1 MNSPAVSSIRSGGAA
16 KESSGAKKI
25 NVREL
30 FRWTANRI
38 STFMGSA
45 YAFVFAVLL
54 IVIWLVSGPFFH
66 YSDTWQL
73 IINTSTTI
81 ITFLMVFLI
90 QNTQNRDT
98 RTLHLKIDELLR
110 AIESAR
116 TGLVDLDELSEEEL
130 EKIQQQFRGL
140 AAECS
145 KDQLIDAIKNTPE
158 ETLQSDQ
165 AKN

>member
-1 MNSPAVSSIRSGGAA
+1 MKAVGDLPTNGQLNVAG
-16 KESSGAKKI
+16 EPKKMTL
-25 NVREL
+25 REM
-30 FRWTANRI
+30 FRVTANRI
-38 STFMGSA
+38 SIFMGSA
-45 YAFVFAVLL
+45 FAFVCAVLMIL
-54 IVIWLVSGPFFH
+54 VWLVTGPLFH

-98 RTLHLKIDELLR
+98 RTLHIKIDELLR

-116 TGLVDLDELSEEEL
+116 TGLVNLDELSEEEI

-140 AAECS
+140 AAECN
-145 KDQLIDAIKNTPE
+145 KDDLIEAIKNTPE
-158 ETLQSDQ
+158 EKLKNVQ

>member
-1 MNSPAVSSIRSGGAA
+1 M
-16 KESSGAKKI
+16 
-25 NVREL
+25 
-30 FRWTANRI
+30 FRVVANRVSI
-38 STFMGSA
+38 FMGSA
-45 YAFVFAVLL
+45 YAFASAVLL
-54 IVIWLVSGPFFH
+54 IVVWLITGPLFQ

-116 TGLVDLDELSEEEL
+116 TGLVDLDDLPEEEL
-130 EKIQQQFRGL
+130 EKIQEQFRGL
-140 AAECS
+140 AAECK
-145 KDQLIDAIKNTPE
+145 KDDLMDVIQNTKDEKQTSP
-158 ETLQSDQ
+158 